1 MRLRLWLR
9 LRLRLRLRLVMLVLV
24 LVVLV
29 LVRLLVLV
37 LLPLLVLVPLV
48 LVLVLLLMPPLPLP
62 LLLFVFRWWC
72 RRCPLPLD
80 SHGRIFSIFF
90 WAQACHGT
98 AACERLRRVFEANA
112 CLGLRP
118 GPTRK
123 QLSLQPTADGQ
134 CDEGERVLRRTGS
147 RCHTSS
153 ACCRP
158 RSATGTFCSS
168 CRRRSRGAGKQVS
181 AWASQHVSPAQRK
194 AATKAWAG
202 DGRDDR
208 DKRDIASLISLISR
222 S

>member
-37 LLPLLVLVPLV
+37 LLPLLVLVPL
-48 LVLVLLLMPPLPLP
+48 LLLLLLLLMPPLPLP

-80 SHGRIFSIFF
+80 SHGRIFSMFF

-147 RCHTSS
+147 RVDQCVAIENDYSIRVQSS
-153 ACCRP
+153 ALEPGGMLATPRRRAVGRDRQRA
-158 RSATGTFCSS
+158 RSAPPA
-168 CRRRSRGAGKQVS
+168 GAG
-181 AWASQHVSPAQRK
+181 AEARASR
-194 AATKAWAG
+194 
-202 DGRDDR
+202 
-208 DKRDIASLISLISR
+208 
-222 S
+222 